1 MEAAMF
7 FRKALL
13 ITLVFFFTFIS
24 SIYAGEIGDIHLLKN
39 NALSFKVGPH
49 IYGDSD
55 YMDFWKVDEVDF
67 MGATGELA
75 YERKI
80 SQKLSFELSLG
91 FFRSTDVQKNVLISG
106 DTSDLTIKNL
116 YLSPSAK
123 LGIPIGNSFVLYA
136 GIGPDY
142 YRSSKYH
149 FYKFSSIQYR
159 TSETFNT
166 FGLHGLIG
174 IEYYIFQKP
183 ASYGFYDVPVSLILE
198 YKYSWVNIEDADKQ
212 LLDRINAFFGTTHS
226 YNDMDVGGHL
236 ILLGIKYH
244 F

>member
-1 MEAAMF
+1 MLL
-7 FRKALL
+7 RKVVLF
-13 ITLVFFFTFIS
+13 TLGLFFTVIG
-24 SIYAGEIGDIHLLKN
+24 SIYAAEMGGLHYLKN
-39 NALSFKVGPH
+39 NALSFKIGPN

-55 YMDFWKVDEVDF
+55 YIDFWKVDEDDLIA
-67 MGATGELA
+67 ATGELA

-80 SQKLSFELSLG
+80 SQNISFELSLG
-91 FFRSTDVQKNVLISG
+91 FFRSTDVQKNVLLSG

-123 LGIPIGNSFVLYA
+123 WCIPIGNSFAFYA

-149 FYKFSSIQYR
+149 FYKFGSIQYKA
-159 TSETFNT
+159 SETFNT

-174 IEYYIFQKP
+174 IEYYFFQKP
-183 ASYGFYDVPVSLILE
+183 TRYGFYDVPVGLILE
-198 YKYSWVNIEDADKQ
+198 YKYSWVNIEDADKI
-212 LLDRINAFFGTTHS
+212 LLDRINTFFGTTYS
-226 YNDMDVGGHL
+226 YNDLDVGGHL
-236 ILLGIKYH
+236 ILLGVRYH